1 MKQQLA
7 PRATPPPIR
16 VLCVDDNTDMLDMMQ
31 MIINAEPTMQC
42 IGCLKS
48 ADKLIQTILG
58 MDEPPQV
65 ILLDATM
72 PGKDPLLVLKKM
84 SEAGHESRTLVLSG
98 YDDAAFIKRTR
109 EAGAWG
115 FVSKSEEPQ
124 SILQAVRN
132 ASEGKVMWP
141 LAPLNENS
149 GP

>member
-1 MKQQLA
+1 MAPAVKDQPT
-7 PRATPPPIR
+7 PRAAPPPIR
-16 VLCVDDNTDMLDMMQ
+16 VLCVDDNADMLDMMQ
-31 MIINAEPTMQC
+31 MIIDAEPSMQC

-48 ADKLIQTILG
+48 ADRLIQTILG

-72 PGKDPLLVLKKM
+72 PGKDPLVVLKKM
-84 SEAGHESRTLVLSG
+84 TDSGHESRTLVLSG

-115 FVSKSEEPQ
+115 FVSKCEEPQ
-124 SILQAVRN
+124 AILQAVRN

-141 LAPLNENS
+141 QAPH
-149 GP
+149 P